1 MLRHWIAGACLAA
14 IAGGAAAQD
23 NYPDRSIRF
32 VVPYPPGGFTDLLA
46 RTIAPKMG
54 DVLGQSLVI
63 ENRGGGGST
72 IGTDNVAKSDADGYS
87 ILMVAPDFAINESLF
102 SELPYSAEED
112 FRGISLAAYSP
123 MAVVVHPSLGVDT
136 IEELVQLAKDKP
148 GELNYASGGNG
159 TGAHLATE
167 LFKTQA
173 DIDMLHIPFK
183 GNGPAL
189 NAVLSGEV
197 PLIFLQVAVA
207 KPHIEAG
214 KLKALAVPGGE
225 RSDVLPDVPTLSETI
240 LPGFDV
246 RPWFGVVAP
255 ADTPDDIT
263 AKLNEAVVTAL
274 EDPEVQKTL
283 SDRGA
288 EAAPTTPAEFDEF
301 LANEVP
307 RWREVV
313 EASGARVD

>member
-72 IGTDNVAKSDADGYS
+72 IGTDNVAKSDPDGYS

-102 SELPYSAEED
+102 GELPYSAEDD

-123 MAVVVHPSLGVDT
+123 MAVVVNPSLGVDT

-301 LANEVP
+301 IANEVP
-307 RWREVV
+307 RWRDVV

>member
-1 MLRHWIAGACLAA
+1 MFKQFIAGACLAVL
-14 IAGGAAAQD
+14 AGGVAAQD
-23 NYPDRSIRF
+23 NYPDRAIRF

-54 DVLGQSLVI
+54 EELGQTLVI

-72 IGTDNVAKSDADGYS
+72 IGTDNVAKADPDGYS
-87 ILMVAPDFAINESLF
+87 ILLVAPDFAINESLF
-102 SELPYSAEED
+102 SKLPYSAEED
-112 FRGISLAAYSP
+112 FRGVSRAAFSP

-136 IEELVQLAKDKP
+136 IEELIELAKAKP

-167 LFKTQA
+167 LFKVQA
-173 DIDMLHIPFK
+173 DIDMMHIPFK

-197 PLIFLQVAVA
+197 PIIFLQVAVA

-214 KLKALAVPGGE
+214 TLKALAVPGGE
-225 RSDVLPDVPTLSETI
+225 RSDVLPEVPTLSETV

-255 ADTPDDIT
+255 AETPDAIIDR
-263 AKLNEAVVTAL
+263 LNSAVVTAL
-274 EDPEVQKTL
+274 EDPAVIKAL
-283 SDRGA
+283 ADRGA
-288 EAAPTTPAEFDEF
+288 QAAPSTPEEFDEF
-301 LANEVP
+301 IAAEIPL
-307 RWREVV
+307 WREVV

>member
-1 MLRHWIAGACLAA
+1 MFKQFIAGACLAVL
-14 IAGGAAAQD
+14 AGGVAAQD
-23 NYPDRSIRF
+23 NYPDRAIRF

-54 DVLGQSLVI
+54 EELGQTLVI

-72 IGTDNVAKSDADGYS
+72 IGTDNVAKADPDGYS
-87 ILMVAPDFAINESLF
+87 ILLVAPDFAINESLF
-102 SELPYSAEED
+102 SKLPYSAQDD
-112 FRGISLAAYSP
+112 FRGVSRAAYSP

-136 IEELVQLAKDKP
+136 IEELVELAKAKP

-167 LFKTQA
+167 LFKVQA
-173 DIDMLHIPFK
+173 DIDVMHIPFK

-197 PLIFLQVAVA
+197 PIIFLQVAVA

-214 KLKALAVPGGE
+214 TLKALAVPGGE
-225 RSDVLPDVPTLSETI
+225 RSDVLPDVPTLSETV

-255 ADTPDDIT
+255 AETPDAIIDR
-263 AKLNEAVVTAL
+263 LNSAVVTAL
-274 EDPEVQKTL
+274 EDPAVIKAL
-283 SDRGA
+283 ADRGA
-288 EAAPTTPAEFDEF
+288 QAAPSTPEEFDEF
-301 LANEVP
+301 IAAEIPL
-307 RWREVV
+307 WREVV